1 MNKFN
6 VGDKVEH
13 KISRKIGR
21 VIAVTDRS
29 GIGAWFYT
37 VQWSDGKTTTPQQS
51 HVMLYQNRYT
61 TRG

>member
-1 MNKFN
+1 MSKYQ

-13 KISRKIGR
+13 KISRKIGYVLN
-21 VIAVTDRS
+21 VIDRNGRGS
-29 GIGAWFYT
+29 WFYT

-61 TRG
+61 ARS